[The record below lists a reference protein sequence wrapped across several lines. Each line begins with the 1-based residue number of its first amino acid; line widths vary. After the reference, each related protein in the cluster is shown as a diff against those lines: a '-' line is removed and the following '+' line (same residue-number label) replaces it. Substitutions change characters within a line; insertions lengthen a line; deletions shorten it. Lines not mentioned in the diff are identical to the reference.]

1 VSESERGFL
10 LRAAKSDA
18 RSIRSAK
25 MRDSSDHFCFET
37 DDLRSEVLDFGKR
50 ARAAARALARM
61 STQRKNAAL
70 LAMADQLHASAGAIL
85 RANGKDVEKATADQ
99 LSLPVID
106 RLRLDEKRIQGMA
119 DGIREVAALEDPAG
133 KIIAEWRRP
142 NGLHISKVRV
152 PIGVIGI
159 IYESRPNVTSDA
171 AVLCTK
177 TGNAVILRGGSE
189 SIHSNVAIAEALRAG
204 AASAGL
210 PEDSILLIPKTGR
223 DAVRHMA
230 EMDQYIDLIVPR
242 GGRALIE
249 TVVSYAR
256 MPVIKHYL
264 GVCIAYVDRQA
275 DLDMAVQIVVN
286 AKTQRPGVCNAIET
300 VLVHREIAAAFFKK
314 IAPILAEKKVEMR
327 ADPDSFHELSAL
339 GYQSLRPARDK
350 DWTTEYLDLIL
361 AVRTVDNIEDAI
373 THVERCGSHHSDVI
387 VTRDAARA
395 EKFLNEVD
403 SATVYWNAST
413 RFTDGAEFGFGAEIG
428 ISTDKLHAR
437 GPMALEELMTYKYVI
452 RGEGQIRE

>member
-1 VSESERGFL
+1 M
-10 LRAAKSDA
+10 D
-18 RSIRSAK
+18 
-25 MRDSSDHFCFET
+25 T
-37 DDLRSEVLDFGKR
+37 DDLGDEVLSCGKR
-50 ARAAARALARM
+50 ARAAARALARI

-70 LAMADQLHASAGAIL
+70 LAMADQLSASTGAIL

-99 LSLPVID
+99 LSLPMID

-133 KIIAEWRRP
+133 KVIAEWIRP

-189 SIHSNVAIAEALRAG
+189 SIRSNIAIAEALRAG
-204 AASAGL
+204 AVSAGL
-210 PEDSILLIPKTGR
+210 PEDSILLIPKTGHH
-223 DAVRHMA
+223 AVRHMA

-249 TVVSYAR
+249 TVVSHAR
-256 MPVIKHYL
+256 MPVIKHYVGL
-264 GVCIAYVDRQA
+264 CIAYVDSEA
-275 DLDMAVQIVVN
+275 DLDMAMRIVVN
-286 AKTQRPGVCNAIET
+286 AKTQRPAVCNAIET
-300 VLVHREIAAAFFKK
+300 VLVHREIAALFFKK
-314 IAPILAEKKVEMR
+314 IAPLLAGKKVEIR
-327 ADPDSFHELSAL
+327 ADPDRFHQLSAL
-339 GYQSLRPARDK
+339 RYQPLRRARDE

-361 AVRTVDNIEDAI
+361 ATRTVDNIENAI
-373 THVERCGSHHSDVI
+373 AHIEKCGSHHSDVI
-387 VTRDAARA
+387 VTRDVARA

-452 RGEGQIRE
+452 RGDGQIRG

>member
-1 VSESERGFL
+1 
-10 LRAAKSDA
+10 
-18 RSIRSAK
+18 
-25 MRDSSDHFCFET
+25 
-37 DDLRSEVLDFGKR
+37 
-50 ARAAARALARM
+50 M
-61 STQRKNAAL
+61 STETKNAAL
-70 LAMADQLHASAGAIL
+70 LAMADHLCA
-85 RANGKDVEKATADQ
+85 RANTILQANGEDVQKATVDQ
-99 LSLPVID
+99 LSTAMID
-106 RLRLDEKRIQGMA
+106 RLRLDKKRIRAMA
-119 DGIREVAALEDPAG
+119 DGIRQIAALEDPVG
-133 KIIAEWRRP
+133 KVITEWTRP

-189 SIHSNVAIAEALRAG
+189 SIRSNIAIAEALRAG
-204 AASAGL
+204 SVTAGL
-210 PEDSILLIPKTGR
+210 PEDSVLLISKTGR

-230 EMDQYIDLIVPR
+230 EMEQYIDLIVPR

-249 TVVSYAR
+249 AVVRYAR

-264 GVCIAYVDRQA
+264 GLCIAYVDRDA
-275 DLDMAVQIVVN
+275 DLDMAVRIVVN

-300 VLVHREIAAAFFKK
+300 VLVHREVAAPFFKK
-314 IAPILAEKKVEMR
+314 LAPILASKKVEIR
-327 ADPDSFHELSAL
+327 ADPDCFRQLAALNFEPLRSA
-339 GYQSLRPARDK
+339 REE

-361 AVRTVDNIEDAI
+361 AIRTVNTIEDAI
-373 THVERCGSHHSDVI
+373 AHVERFGSHHSDVI
-387 VTRDAARA
+387 ITRDSARA

-437 GPMALEELMTYKYVI
+437 GPMALEELTTYKYVI
-452 RGEGQIRE
+452 RGAGQIRE

>member
-1 VSESERGFL
+1 
-10 LRAAKSDA
+10 
-18 RSIRSAK
+18 
-25 MRDSSDHFCFET
+25 MET
-37 DDLRSEVLDFGKR
+37 DDLRNEVLSCGRR
-50 ARAAARALARM
+50 ARAAAHALARVN
-61 STQRKNAAL
+61 TGTKNAAL
-70 LAMADQLHASAGAIL
+70 LAMADHLCAGAGTIL
-85 RANGKDVEKATADQ
+85 RANDKDVEKATGDQ
-99 LSLPVID
+99 LSSPIID
-106 RLRLDEKRIQGMA
+106 RLRLDETRIQAMA
-119 DGIREVAALEDPAG
+119 DGIRQVAALEDPVG
-133 KIIAEWRRP
+133 KTIAEWTRP

-189 SIHSNVAIAEALRAG
+189 SIRSNIAIAEALRAG
-204 AASAGL
+204 AVSAGL
-210 PEDSILLIPKTGR
+210 PEDSVLLVPKTGH
-223 DAVRHMA
+223 DVVRHMA

-264 GVCIAYVDRQA
+264 GLCIAYVDSEA
-275 DLDMAVQIVVN
+275 DLDMAVRIVVN

-300 VLVHREIAAAFFKK
+300 VLVHREIAAPFFEK
-314 IAPILAEKKVEMR
+314 IAPILARKKVEIR
-327 ADPDSFHELSAL
+327 ADPDTFRQLSVL
-339 GYQSLRPARDK
+339 GYQPLHSARDE

-361 AVRTVDNIEDAI
+361 AARIVDNIEDAI

-387 VTRDAARA
+387 ITRDAARA

-413 RFTDGAEFGFGAEIG
+413 RFTDGGEFGFGAEIG

-437 GPMALEELMTYKYVI
+437 GPMALEELTTYKYVI

>member
-1 VSESERGFL
+1 
-10 LRAAKSDA
+10 
-18 RSIRSAK
+18 

-70 LAMADQLHASAGAIL
+70 LAIADQLHASAGAIL

>member
-1 VSESERGFL
+1 M
-10 LRAAKSDA
+10 D
-18 RSIRSAK
+18 
-25 MRDSSDHFCFET
+25 T
-37 DDLRSEVLDFGKR
+37 DDLRNEVLSYGRR
-50 ARAAARALARM
+50 ARTAARVLARM
-61 STQRKNAAL
+61 GTEEKNAAL
-70 LAMADQLHASAGAIL
+70 LAMADQLCASAGTIL
-85 RANGKDVEKATADQ
+85 QANCDDVEKATADH
-99 LSLPVID
+99 LSLPMID
-106 RLRLDEKRIQGMA
+106 RLRLDERRIQAMA
-119 DGIREVAALEDPAG
+119 DGIRQVAALEDPVG
-133 KIIAEWRRP
+133 KIIAEWTRP

-189 SIHSNVAIAEALRAG
+189 SIRSNIAVAEALRAG
-204 AASAGL
+204 AVSAAL
-210 PEDSILLIPKTGR
+210 PEASILLIPKTGR
-223 DAVRHMA
+223 DAVQYMA

-256 MPVIKHYL
+256 MPVIKHYVGL
-264 GVCIAYVDRQA
+264 CIAYVDRKA
-275 DLDMAVQIVVN
+275 DLDMAVRIVVN

-300 VLVHREIAAAFFKK
+300 VLVHREIAAPFFKK
-314 IAPILAEKKVEMR
+314 IAPILAEKKVEIR
-327 ADPDSFHELSAL
+327 ADPDSFRHLSVL
-339 GYQSLRPARDK
+339 NYQPLHSAREE

-361 AVRTVDNIEDAI
+361 AARTVDNIEDAI
-373 THVERCGSHHSDVI
+373 AHVEKCGSHHSDVI
-387 VTRDAARA
+387 ITRDATRA
-395 EKFLNEVD
+395 EKFLNEID

-413 RFTDGAEFGFGAEIG
+413 RFTDGREFGFGAEIG

-437 GPMALEELMTYKYVI
+437 GPMALEELTTYKYVI